1 MLAIL
6 VPLLLIGKK
15 KEVRLFAANKRCLY
29 SARMDITPEIQQAEA
44 AALKAI
50 MKARK
55 QADATLTQDR
65 IADLCGWSGQSVVSQ
80 YANGKIPLNIPAL
93 IKFSQVLNFDP
104 MDVSPR
110 LAKLFGD
117 KSHPPSQIAYQL
129 TRPAQEHSHAVTE
142 HAAIYPIEVWDDDTP
157 LGPDEVELPFFKE
170 VELSAG
176 KGSEV
181 MLETSGR
188 KLRFGRRSLQRKG
201 VEPSSAACAAVTGNS
216 MEPVLPDGSTVGIDT
231 GRKQVQD
238 GKMYAID
245 HAGQLR
251 VKLLY
256 RLPGGGLRVRSY
268 NDAEHPDERYE
279 GEYVAE
285 HIRVI
290 GQVFWYSVLL

>member
-1 MLAIL
+1 
-6 VPLLLIGKK
+6 
-15 KEVRLFAANKRCLY
+15 
-29 SARMDITPEIQQAEA
+29 MDITPEIQQAEA

-50 MKARK
+50 IKARK
-55 QADATLTQDR
+55 QVDATLTQDR

-93 IKFSQVLNFDP
+93 LKFSQVLKCAP
-104 MDVSPR
+104 EEISPR
-110 LAKLFGD
+110 LARLIEIPKLTVY
-117 KSHPPSQIAYQL
+117 KHTHSAQPA
-129 TRPAQEHSHAVTE
+129 AQEHAG
-142 HAAIYPIEVWDDDTP
+142 IYPIEVWDDETP
-157 LGPDEVELPFFKE
+157 LGPDEVELPFYKE

-201 VEPSSAACAAVTGNS
+201 VEPAAAACAAVTGNS

-231 GRKQVQD
+231 GVQQVQD

-268 NDAEHPDERYE
+268 NEAEHPDERYE
-279 GEYVAE
+279 GDYVAD
-285 HIRVI
+285 HIRII
-290 GQVFWYSVLL
+290 GKVFWYSVLL

>member
-1 MLAIL
+1 
-6 VPLLLIGKK
+6 
-15 KEVRLFAANKRCLY
+15 
-29 SARMDITPEIQQAEA
+29 MDITPEIQQAEA

-55 QADATLTQDR
+55 LTDATLTQDR

-93 IKFSQVLNFDP
+93 IKFAQVLNFAP
-104 MDVSPR
+104 VEVSPR
-110 LAKLFGD
+110 LARLFGD
-117 KSHPPSQIAYQL
+117 TSYPPSQIAHEL
-129 TRPAQEHSHAVTE
+129 TQPAPEAPAEPQGHVD
-142 HAAIYPIEVWDDDTP
+142 IYPIEVWDDQTP
-157 LGPDEVELPFFKE
+157 LGPEEVELPFYKE

-201 VEPSSAACAAVTGNS
+201 VEPESAACAAVTGNS

-231 GRKQVQD
+231 SRKQVQD

-268 NDAEHPDERYE
+268 NEAEHPDERYE
-279 GEYVAE
+279 GDYVE
-285 HIRVI
+285 NHIRII
-290 GQVFWYSVLL
+290 GKVFWYSVLL